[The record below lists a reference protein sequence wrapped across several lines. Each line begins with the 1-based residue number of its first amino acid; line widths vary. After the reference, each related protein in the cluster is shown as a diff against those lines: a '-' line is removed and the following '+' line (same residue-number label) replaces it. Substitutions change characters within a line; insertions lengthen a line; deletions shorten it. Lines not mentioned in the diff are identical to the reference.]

1 MVNAL
6 DPQNMNRFSEA
17 SVSVEIETEDMTLN
31 IGPQHPSTHG
41 VLRLVAKV
49 DGEKVHDVKPVLGYM
64 HRGYE
69 KLAEVR
75 SYPQITTLVNRI
87 DWDNEVSVGEAPK
100 ESVSPSFEIITCLS
114 DLDNTNLVTVSTSI
128 SKSEPNINSLID
140 VYAGANWHEREA
152 YEMFGINFENH
163 PNLEKLY
170 LPDGYEGNPML
181 KSFEL
186 ISREVKPWPGDVD
199 VEGMPEESE
208 SEGSV
213 DG

>member
-1 MVNAL
+1 MEEFFNSIKESFADTTFEFETINIKVIS
-6 DPQNMNRFSEA
+6 SEW
-17 SVSVEIETEDMTLN
+17 IETHKKLKDEFDLKFF
-31 IGPQHPSTHG
+31 S
-41 VLRLVAKV
+41 RLSA
-49 DGEKVHDVKPVLGYM
+49 
-64 HRGYE
+64 
-69 KLAEVR
+69 
-75 SYPQITTLVNRI
+75 I

-114 DLDNTNLVTVSTSI
+114 DVSNNNLVTISTTI
-128 SKSEPNINSLID
+128 NKSEPKINSLVEI
-140 VYAGANWHEREA
+140 YAGSNWHEREA

-186 ISREVKPWPGDVD
+186 ISREVKPWPGEVD

-208 SEGSV
+208 SDKS
-213 DG
+213 

>member
-1 MVNAL
+1 MEEFFNKIKESFQDATL
-6 DPQNMNRFSEA
+6 EF
-17 SVSVEIETEDMTLN
+17 ETIN
-31 IGPQHPSTHG
+31 I
-41 VLRLVAKV
+41 KV
-49 DGEKVHDVKPVLGYM
+49 DSAEWIEVHK
-64 HRGYE
+64 
-69 KLAEVR
+69 KLRDELNLKFFSWLSA
-75 SYPQITTLVNRI
+75 I

-114 DLDNTNLVTVSTSI
+114 DLANTNLVTVSTSI
-128 SKSEPNINSLID
+128 SKSEPNIKSLIE
-140 VYAGANWHEREA
+140 VYDGANWHEREA

-186 ISREVKPWPGDVD
+186 ISREVKPWPGEVD
-199 VEGMPEESE
+199 VEGMPEDSE
-208 SEGSV
+208 SGESA